1 MTVLFASN
9 EVVPFAKVGGL
20 ADVAGTLPIAL
31 SEIGIDLRVVMP
43 LHRACLKHGPFEEIV
58 PSFPVRLAGKT
69 VAASVLQGALPHSQ
83 VPVYFIKHDPY
94 FDRAEVYGEAGGD
107 YPDSAERYAF
117 LSQAVLALGA
127 DARVCPNGVDVVH
140 VNDWMTGLAP
150 LYAQERQPAPPTL
163 ITIHNLGYQGVFPAS
178 RAPAL
183 GLAGDALAT
192 ALQGG
197 EINYLATGI
206 KTATLINTV
215 SQKYAEEI
223 QTPEF
228 GCGLE
233 KLLQKRAA
241 QLHGVVNGIDYNLWN
256 PRTDAALSA
265 HYDAGDLA
273 GKAQCKA
280 ALQTEMGL
288 TVDPDIP
295 LMGCVTRVTGQK
307 GLDLLAEVLPQ
318 ALKLPMQ
325 FALLGTGEPGLEQA
339 YVQLAKTHRGAVGAA
354 IRFDD
359 AMARRIYAGSDLFAM
374 PSRYEPCGLGQMIAM
389 AYGTPP
395 LARWT
400 GGLADTIVELGP
412 EQTGFLFG
420 EAGAPHLLAALRR
433 ASEAYQDRDRWLA
446 IVRRAMAQDFS
457 WKASAARYAELY
469 RVAAGR

>member
-31 SEIGIDLRVVMP
+31 REIGVDIRVVMP
-43 LHRACLKHGPFEEIV
+43 LHRACVKHGPFPEV
-58 PSFPVRLAGKT
+58 LPSFPVTLAGKT
-69 VAASVLQGALPHSQ
+69 ITASVLQGALPHSE

-117 LSQAVLALGA
+117 LSRAVLALPAALGFRA
-127 DARVCPNGVDVVH
+127 DIIH
-140 VNDWMTGLAP
+140 VNDWMTGLLP
-150 LYAQERQPAPPTL
+150 LYAQELQPAPPTL
-163 ITIHNLGYQGVFPAS
+163 ITIHNLGYQGTFPKTKA
-178 RAPAL
+178 AAL
-183 GLAGDALAT
+183 GLAGETLTT

-197 EINYLATGI
+197 KINYLATGL
-206 KTATLINTV
+206 KTAALINAV
-215 SQKYAEEI
+215 SRKYAEEI
-223 QTPEF
+223 RTPEF

-233 KLLQKRAA
+233 KLLQARAA
-241 QLHGVVNGIDYNLWN
+241 QLHGVINGIDYHLWN
-256 PRTDAALSA
+256 PATDPALPAHFAAEDLS
-265 HYDAGDLA
+265 

-280 ALQTEMGL
+280 ALQQEMGIK
-288 TVDPDIP
+288 VDPDIP
-295 LMGCVTRVTGQK
+295 LMGCVTRITGQK
-307 GLDLLAEVLPQ
+307 GLDVLAEALP
-318 ALKLPMQ
+318 AMLKLPMQ
-325 FALLGTGEPGLEQA
+325 FVLLGTGEPALEQA
-339 YVQLAKTHRGAVGAA
+339 YAQLAKAHPDAIGVA

-412 EQTGFLFG
+412 DQTGFLFG
-420 EAGAPHLLAALRR
+420 EHSLPHLVSALQR
-433 ASEAYQDRDRWLA
+433 ANEAYHDRDRWPA

-469 RVAAGR
+469 RLAAGG